1 MLHFCNPSWFPCQQP
16 SKMTFSKFKKLEIL
30 QKRFCLKY
38 CTTMHKMI
46 KNPTYE
52 LSADFISEI
61 ITGCFDVVF
70 LSPENSIFVVKYI
83 FPKYLPEFIN
93 NRLSSRSSECTAARF
108 KYPANRPGG
117 GGRYSLP
124 LRAVSSPRHSPL
136 HTAHRLRGGR

>member
-1 MLHFCNPSWFPCQQP
+1 MDWNGLVCVPPPPPPPTVHIHTHHQDYI
-16 SKMTFSKFKKLEIL
+16 KK
-30 QKRFCLKY
+30 K
-38 CTTMHKMI
+38 
-46 KNPTYE
+46 
-52 LSADFISEI
+52 
-61 ITGCFDVVF
+61 
-70 LSPENSIFVVKYI
+70 NSIFVVKYI

-108 KYPANRPGG
+108 KYPDNRPGG

>member
-1 MLHFCNPSWFPCQQP
+1 MVYPNTNGLVSMNF
-16 SKMTFSKFKKLEIL
+16 E
-30 QKRFCLKY
+30 
-38 CTTMHKMI
+38 TTGEQTK
-46 KNPTYE
+46 
-52 LSADFISEI
+52 
-61 ITGCFDVVF
+61 
-70 LSPENSIFVVKYI
+70 NSIFVVKYI

>member
-1 MLHFCNPSWFPCQQP
+1 MDSTKVLDYSQ
-16 SKMTFSKFKKLEIL
+16 
-30 QKRFCLKY
+30 
-38 CTTMHKMI
+38 
-46 KNPTYE
+46 
-52 LSADFISEI
+52 D
-61 ITGCFDVVF
+61 
-70 LSPENSIFVVKYI
+70 SIFVVKYI

>member
-1 MLHFCNPSWFPCQQP
+1 MAKHPPIKKGLGRQN
-16 SKMTFSKFKKLEIL
+16 SKF
-30 QKRFCLKY
+30 
-38 CTTMHKMI
+38 
-46 KNPTYE
+46 
-52 LSADFISEI
+52 SISEAH
-61 ITGCFDVVF
+61 
-70 LSPENSIFVVKYI
+70 SKNSIFVVKYI

-117 GGRYSLP
+117 GVRYSLP

>member
-1 MLHFCNPSWFPCQQP
+1 MVNDSKRLLLDKVSNALRRIHPTCLVGVKGMRNVFGDCFCRTVRSVVCLDLDLVHFFFALGR
-16 SKMTFSKFKKLEIL
+16 K
-30 QKRFCLKY
+30 
-38 CTTMHKMI
+38 
-46 KNPTYE
+46 
-52 LSADFISEI
+52 
-61 ITGCFDVVF
+61 
-70 LSPENSIFVVKYI
+70 NSIFVVKYI